1 MNHRRTYMHI
11 NFQQNWVSRSVKTV
25 HTNLFA
31 QYRKLHKFATT
42 NSNFE
47 ENQSFWTCIIIK
59 HTCISI
65 FSKIGLKHKSWPCLQ
80 VYSQK
85 IASCINLQ
93 LRIIIFQNRLFQ
105 TCIIVKRTCTS
116 IFSKIGLVDQ
126 SKPCTQIYLQK
137 IANCI
142 NLQLAIR
149 ISKNQA
155 FRTCTTA
162 SRTLRPILSWIG
174 LLGNELPRKE
184 IISTDGRTDGQ
195 VVFSKK
201 EKTTKNYNDNT
212 NLMLKTDEQY

>member
-65 FSKIGLKHKSWPCLQ
+65 FSKIKNTSHDRAYKFIRK
-80 VYSQK
+80 K

-155 FRTCTTA
+155 FRTCTTP
-162 SRTLRPILSWIG
+162 SRTFRPILSSIG

-184 IISTDGRTDGQ
+184 IISTDGRTDRRTDGQ
-195 VVFSKK
+195 TDGQTSRTTTIGSFF
-201 EKTTKNYNDNT
+201 EKRKNY
-212 NLMLKTDEQY
+212 

>member
-1 MNHRRTYMHI
+1 MYI
-11 NFQQNWVSRSVKTV
+11 NFQQNRVKTQV
-25 HTNLFA
+25 MTVLTSLFA
-31 QYRKLHKFATT
+31 K
-42 NSNFE
+42 
-47 ENQSFWTCIIIK
+47 
-59 HTCISI
+59 
-65 FSKIGLKHKSWPCLQ
+65 
-80 VYSQK
+80 K

-155 FRTCTTA
+155 FRTCTTP
-162 SRTLRPILSWIG
+162 SRTFRPILSSIG

-184 IISTDGRTDGQ
+184 IISTDGRTDGRTDGQ
-195 VVFSKK
+195 TDGQTDGRTDGRTDVA
-201 EKTTKNYNDNT
+201 YDN
-212 NLMLKTDEQY
+212 NR